1 MDLLLQRVTQQAVQY
16 AIRSGITITT
26 GYAIKECSRLLK
38 QAPKSRERDELMQL
52 QLRLESKIRVIA
64 PSIDMIELI
73 AARGNTSLES
83 ALSLCKALRYDIQK
97 LGQRLDRAA
106 QEEQHLNERGCK
118 GAAREEADHELV
130 AIIAQIKLL
139 LARIEDA
146 VPLINLAIV
155 TSGVNLSTKLSGTIS
170 PSRLLQAS
178 TFLTQADTRFTKS
191 PTSRHQVGP
200 TYVVTLYMLFAG
212 HSHRDAGRETTWQ
225 EVLHKTHVKLWRVPL
240 DDLYALPGEVNHAG
254 TFKDSSIPAE
264 AKASEFAYQLSLVE
278 DLDDTRLHTYEDGDP
293 RPGPFDGVPEA
304 GIRDIVPI
312 HEISKIFYADTGK
325 ILDITG
331 QDEVNHPCLLLKRDV
346 HAEPPRRMM
355 KPSRSRTPS
364 VGSESEDENDQSHID
379 AQIERE
385 STPIVESTPSV
396 ENGAAAHSWRLPP
409 SYDPEWMALQVYSED
424 HESDSEDEDHARP
437 QSSRSASFDPGL
449 SSALAHLNVSSSH
462 NGTPVKA
469 QPSTL
474 AFSPGRRSGPPI
486 KTTLSLLEMLMK
498 LSALQQFRQE
508 SHLAI
513 EDELL
518 NFFLEDSATAGA
530 GADKHHRQQ
539 VRHAA
544 IQRVGF
550 DPYDESPIKRRGEE
564 YIRGAGGSP
573 MSLRSSPGPGNT
585 PTELAYD
592 EDYEYSNRISPLN
605 FDRPTI
611 QPPTDYI
618 SGRSP
623 ISRSVYHQTPSRSS
637 TPDLSSD
644 AQRATPHSRYAG
656 SATPGG
662 MQKTRA
668 TALRTQHENKS
679 RSPLHAAH
687 AADGE
692 EE

>member
-1 MDLLLQRVTQQAVQY
+1 MAGSGGATSSDVGLQYLFGRGQSLFLPKTPRGSALAPCSSCAALFAHDHGVIAGTLLGCHIPVGQVGDSFTSSSNMDLLLQRVTQQAVQY

-254 TFKDSSIPAE
+254 TSKDSSIPAE
-264 AKASEFAYQLSLVE
+264 AKASEFGYQLSLVE

-312 HEISKIFYADTGK
+312 HEISKVRLK
-325 ILDITG
+325 
-331 QDEVNHPCLLLKRDV
+331 DEVV
-346 HAEPPRRMM
+346 
-355 KPSRSRTPS
+355 
-364 VGSESEDENDQSHID
+364 
-379 AQIERE
+379 
-385 STPIVESTPSV
+385 
-396 ENGAAAHSWRLPP
+396 
-409 SYDPEWMALQVYSED
+409 
-424 HESDSEDEDHARP
+424 
-437 QSSRSASFDPGL
+437 
-449 SSALAHLNVSSSH
+449 
-462 NGTPVKA
+462 
-469 QPSTL
+469 
-474 AFSPGRRSGPPI
+474 
-486 KTTLSLLEMLMK
+486 
-498 LSALQQFRQE
+498 
-508 SHLAI
+508 SHLA
-513 EDELL
+513 DVCADLL
-518 NFFLEDSATAGA
+518 RRHWQNSR
-530 GADKHHRQQ
+530 HHR
-539 VRHAA
+539 
-544 IQRVGF
+544 
-550 DPYDESPIKRRGEE
+550 
-564 YIRGAGGSP
+564 
-573 MSLRSSPGPGNT
+573 
-585 PTELAYD
+585 
-592 EDYEYSNRISPLN
+592 
-605 FDRPTI
+605 
-611 QPPTDYI
+611 
-618 SGRSP
+618 
-623 ISRSVYHQTPSRSS
+623 
-637 TPDLSSD
+637 
-644 AQRATPHSRYAG
+644 
-656 SATPGG
+656 
-662 MQKTRA
+662 TR
-668 TALRTQHENKS
+668 
-679 RSPLHAAH
+679 
-687 AADGE
+687 
-692 EE
+692 